1 MTEPRNCCNQ
11 KIHSPGSHASSEGFE
26 KAHLP
31 LKQLNS
37 YQLNVM
43 SNPCK
48 HRLQPSQ
55 NLPQAYDS
63 GLLAK
68 AETGLRR
75 SLPAV
80 GVLSKFGADP
90 ASTEPSLRMTSK
102 ASSAPILNAQ
112 YGLAAVVNSRSF
124 NCVCTSAGSPSFS
137 RRLLKVS
144 AQSIASTAEQH
155 RKSNT
160 KQDDPRSSSDYCHTM
175 RQRHVIQTQTRPTRT
190 LNQVPS
196 KHKARCHASTKP
208 GAAQETAPHEPRLPV
223 VFIKTQMTNTYC

>member
-68 AETGLRR
+68 AETGDQIGNGRC
-75 SLPAV
+75 
-80 GVLSKFGADP
+80 
-90 ASTEPSLRMTSK
+90 
-102 ASSAPILNAQ
+102 NA
-112 YGLAAVVNSRSF
+112 
-124 NCVCTSAGSPSFS
+124 VCTTTCVNLEARPKPEGPCTKPRQETNAMLHCFACDTSVWQQK
-137 RRLLKVS
+137 RRQQLQFFVLGE
-144 AQSIASTAEQH
+144 STAH
-155 RKSNT
+155 
-160 KQDDPRSSSDYCHTM
+160 
-175 RQRHVIQTQTRPTRT
+175 
-190 LNQVPS
+190 PS
-196 KHKARCHASTKP
+196 R
-208 GAAQETAPHEPRLPV
+208 V
-223 VFIKTQMTNTYC
+223 VFGKIIPKLGQGDCGKLRPQVNAPQLVVRRNNLQRQL